1 MIKIELTKHIIRLF
15 RELGAKPIILL
26 KTDKADDIVSNGS
39 GVEFELPEYAIIC
52 EKDPILLDDDKYG
65 LICEFEF
72 ENNVNILKFGNTAMG
87 GGVIA
92 RLKLDGYEEIWE
104 RNTN

>member
-1 MIKIELTKHIIRLF
+1 MKYHIIKLF
-15 RELGAKPIILL
+15 TELETGPLVLFKSN
-26 KTDKADDIVSNGS
+26 KAGNVVGNGYGS
-39 GVEFELPEYAIIC
+39 EFELPEYAIIC
-52 EKDPILLDDDKYG
+52 KKDPILLDDEKYG

-72 ENNVNILKFGNTAMG
+72 ENNVNILKFGKTVMD

-92 RLKLDGYEEIWE
+92 KLKLDGYEKIWE